1 MATKTQRKGPT
12 KAQKRLF
19 IRRAD
24 YSRMIDQTKIMDGH
38 RDVNAYKRPGS
49 NKK

>member
-1 MATKTQRKGPT
+1 MTTKPQQRGET
-12 KAQKRLF
+12 KAQKRLN

-24 YSRMIDQTKIMDGH
+24 YSRMISDSRKNWTG
-38 RDVNAYKRPGS
+38 YKRPGS